1 MSIAEHPDE
10 GISVSPAAFPNAPLA
25 TRGGATVPL
34 SRFYDVKVRITAEL
48 GRLQMTLGELM
59 ELGPGVI
66 LELDRMV
73 TDTVDV
79 VAQGVRIASGEV
91 VVVHD
96 RYGIRITEIDTASTV
111 AEGNLTADNKPNKPV
126 K

>member
-1 MSIAEHPDE
+1 M
-10 GISVSPAAFPNAPLA
+10 GL
-25 TRGGATVPL
+25 
-34 SRFYDVKVRITAEL
+34 
-48 GRLQMTLGELM
+48 
-59 ELGPGVI
+59 
-66 LELDRMV
+66 

-96 RYGIRITEIDTASTV
+96 RYGIRITEIDAASTP
-111 AEGNLTADNKPNKPV
+111 AAGHMLTDSKPAKAT